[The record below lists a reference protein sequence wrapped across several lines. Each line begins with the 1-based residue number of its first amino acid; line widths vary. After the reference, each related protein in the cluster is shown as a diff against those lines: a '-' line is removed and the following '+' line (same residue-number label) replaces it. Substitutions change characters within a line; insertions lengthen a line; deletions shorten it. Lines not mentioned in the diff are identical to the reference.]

1 MEFAC
6 AEGSQTLPNVFGFE
20 LAPSRAPVKP

>member
-6 AEGSQTLPNVFGFE
+6 AEGSQGLPNVFGFE
-20 LAPSRAPVKP
+20 FAPGRAPAGR